1 MLYFPFKRVKRTNV
15 QNTVNDALLK
25 LDSYDNLRLEDIKNL
40 PGIKELGL
48 SDDGLRSA
56 IKRARKNVEGIP
68 NFKLLK
74 SKGDEAISFQT
85 KYNPA
90 LDKRLDYV
98 KDLNELYYKKEG
110 RNIKDG
116 PIKVIKAH
124 ILGQGKIVKKDLLD
138 PKDIQILE
146 NKLSYIPD
154 DLLTEGFKNPKFFLT
169 YVGNK
174 EHRKIENRLVNDL
187 VKKYK
192 LLGYNPNTKNVKKFD
207 YVGEKGTKTLKL
219 SDDDKI
225 KLKPANATA
234 LEVETTGIDVTGE
247 ITASGNI
254 SASLNSK
261 IFASSASFGGASF
274 LRAFNVKGAGLD
286 GRLNLQGTAGTDNPG
301 IEFTVND
308 NTSRALIRLDQVG
321 TNGTALEFFT
331 EPDGGD
337 IANTLTIGH
346 TGHITA
352 SGNIN
357 TTGNINVTGSVSASY
372 FIGAPSQIVTHAWF
386 SNQTS
391 KFPAGDLSHLMNGNS
406 NFGWADRAWNDSVTK
421 TEVFDNDQLNGVN
434 DHNKGVPIQ
443 HNVTDIQLTGYM
455 RASDASDVTQMN
467 YWIFKGNQANGS
479 GPTITFLASA
489 SAATVGTNY
498 NEVYITGSTGLQAD
512 AGDLIF
518 VFANTDVG
526 GTGTDRNIRGM
537 YTVTAKIRE

>member
-1 MLYFPFKRVKRTNV
+1 MATDQEVRKLIAEDIKKRKEEAGLDSTLDDIALYQAGDVSQIDLPKKYTGLSLAKSLPRFLIRRNPYGLAATTFGPEIIRALENLIPPSKQAVTDTGMIMPVDEGVGGFDLFKMFRKGEGKSTKLNNIEKGKLFDDELEKITNNPELLAEVEKLNNIEFSKFLESRIGFAPQTENLSKKRRAFDISNPVDSTKNIIKEKGEDFFKDKTPSEIQQYLKQEKGIEMGEKNIMLYFPFKRVKRTNV
-15 QNTVNDALLK
+15 QNTVNDVLLK

-74 SKGDEAISFQT
+74 SKGDEAMSFQT

-225 KLKPANATA
+225 KLKELDSNIENYKSKLTEMNAQTVFYNPVTEKLVTYGKEISEMPSLANVVSRVKKGD
-234 LEVETTGIDVTGE
+234 L
-247 ITASGNI
+247 
-254 SASLNSK
+254 K
-261 IFASSASFGGASF
+261 
-274 LRAFNVKGAGLD
+274 LR
-286 GRLNLQGTAGTDNPG
+286 
-301 IEFTVND
+301 
-308 NTSRALIRLDQVG
+308 
-321 TNGTALEFFT
+321 
-331 EPDGGD
+331 DGG
-337 IANTLTIGH
+337 II
-346 TGHITA
+346 
-352 SGNIN
+352 SMEEMIN
-357 TTGNINVTGSVSASY
+357 
-372 FIGAPSQIVTHAWF
+372 
-386 SNQTS
+386 
-391 KFPAGDLSHLMNGNS
+391 
-406 NFGWADRAWNDSVTK
+406 R
-421 TEVFDNDQLNGVN
+421 
-434 DHNKGVPIQ
+434 PI
-443 HNVTDIQLTGYM
+443 YE
-455 RASDASDVTQMN
+455 R
-467 YWIFKGNQANGS
+467 Y
-479 GPTITFLASA
+479 
-489 SAATVGTNY
+489 
-498 NEVYITGSTGLQAD
+498 
-512 AGDLIF
+512 
-518 VFANTDVG
+518 
-526 GTGTDRNIRGM
+526 
-537 YTVTAKIRE
+537 

>member
-1 MLYFPFKRVKRTNV
+1 MGNQNIMLYFPFKRVKRTNV
-15 QNTVNDALLK
+15 QNTVNDVLLK

-225 KLKPANATA
+225 KLKELDSNIENYKSKLTEMNAQTVFYNPVTEKLVTYGKEISEMPSLANVVSRVKKGD
-234 LEVETTGIDVTGE
+234 LE
-247 ITASGNI
+247 
-254 SASLNSK
+254 
-261 IFASSASFGGASF
+261 
-274 LRAFNVKGAGLD
+274 LR
-286 GRLNLQGTAGTDNPG
+286 
-301 IEFTVND
+301 
-308 NTSRALIRLDQVG
+308 
-321 TNGTALEFFT
+321 
-331 EPDGGD
+331 DGGIID
-337 IANTLTIGH
+337 
-346 TGHITA
+346 
-352 SGNIN
+352 
-357 TTGNINVTGSVSASY
+357 
-372 FIGAPSQIVTHAWF
+372 
-386 SNQTS
+386 
-391 KFPAGDLSHLMNGNS
+391 
-406 NFGWADRAWNDSVTK
+406 
-421 TEVFDNDQLNGVN
+421 
-434 DHNKGVPIQ
+434 
-443 HNVTDIQLTGYM
+443 
-455 RASDASDVTQMN
+455 
-467 YWIFKGNQANGS
+467 IFKMTR
-479 GPTITFLASA
+479 P
-489 SAATVGTNY
+489 V
-498 NEVYITGSTGLQAD
+498 D
-512 AGDLIF
+512 AQ
-518 VFANTDVG
+518 
-526 GTGTDRNIRGM
+526 
-537 YTVTAKIRE
+537 Y